1 MQKRILS
8 LALLILSG
16 CSSQTPHESS
26 QALPDGVH
34 FVERVS
40 NSGDDVV
47 IPYSKYVLDN
57 GLTVILHEDDSDPLV
72 HVDVTYHVG
81 SAREQLGKSGFA
93 HFFEHMMFQG
103 SKHVGDQEH
112 FRLITEAGGSM
123 NGTTNRDR
131 TNYFETVP
139 SNQLEK
145 VLWLESDR
153 MGFLLSAVSQHKF
166 EIQRSTVKNERA
178 QRYENSPYGLVH
190 ERIGEALFPRTH
202 PYSWQ
207 PIGYVEDLDRV
218 DVNDLKAFFLRWYG
232 PNNATLTIGGKLDKA
247 ETLAWVEKYFGD
259 IPRGPEVVNPPKQP
273 VTLPGDR
280 FLTLE
285 DNIRQPMLMMAWPT
299 SYKGAKDDASLD
311 MLAKVIGG
319 GKNSIL
325 YQSLVKTGKVVD
337 AGAYHDCGELACT
350 LYVYAIGQSD
360 QSGRLDK
367 IYDDVSTVLSSLAQR
382 GVNQKDLDE
391 MKGMAEASAI
401 FGLQSVHGKVAQL
414 AAYQTFYGNPNRL
427 GTELDNLRQV
437 EPADVEAVYQR
448 YVENKPKVVL
458 STVPKG
464 RTDLAAAKANYQ
476 PAPRIIPE
484 HKSLSDKALHLR
496 EPQQESFD
504 RSVMPQPSEP
514 VTATVPALYRFQLA
528 NGIEVL
534 GTAYDETP
542 TVELQLVLPAG
553 RRYEP
558 AGKDGLAELTA
569 AMMAEDSLRSS
580 SEELVSR
587 LDTLGSSISWNPGMY
602 GTVVSV
608 ASLKENLPETLA
620 ILQERLFEPA
630 FTEEDFTRIKQQA
643 LEGLVY
649 DHQRPSWLASQA
661 TREVLYGKTIF
672 GRPSEGTTASI
683 QSITLDD
690 VKAFYKRYYTPNGAQ
705 LAVIGEVTP
714 ATLKSDLSFL
724 AQWQGAPEPSYVTP
738 ALPAENQPTVW
749 LVDKP
754 GAPQSTVRFVRR
766 ALPFDATGEQFELQL
781 ANFNLAGNFNSR
793 INLNLRE
800 DKGYTYG
807 AGGYQSGNKEVGLS
821 VFYAEVRADATLPSI
836 QEMRKELQEYSQNG
850 LTKEELAFMRLA
862 VGQQEALSYETP
874 GDKGDLLR
882 QIMTYHLPDDF
893 VSQRNEITASISSQR
908 LNVLAAKW
916 FVPSDYQI
924 IVVGDAASL
933 LPQLKTLDLPVRQM
947 KPEQ

>member
-8 LALLILSG
+8 LVLLVLTG
-16 CSSQTPHESS
+16 CSSQTPPE
-26 QALPDGVH
+26 QAQSLPDGVH
-34 FVERVS
+34 FVESVP
-40 NSGDDVV
+40 NAGNDVV

-190 ERIGEALFPRTH
+190 ERLGEALFPRTH

-247 ETLAWVEKYFGD
+247 ETLAWVQKYFGG
-259 IPRGPEVVNPPKQP
+259 IPRGPKVDNPAKQP
-273 VTLPGDR
+273 VTLAADR

-319 GKNSIL
+319 GQNSML

-350 LYVYAIGQSD
+350 LYVYAIGQSGE
-360 QSGRLDK
+360 QGKLNQ

-427 GTELDNLRQV
+427 GTELKNLRDVQ
-437 EPADVEAVYQR
+437 PSDVEAAYQR

-458 STVPKG
+458 STVPNG
-464 RTDLAAAKANYQ
+464 RTDMAATKANYQ
-476 PAPRIIPE
+476 PAERIISKHQHLADNE
-484 HKSLSDKALHLR
+484 LHLR
-496 EPQQESFD
+496 EPQHESFD
-504 RSVMPQPSEP
+504 RSVMPQPSAP
-514 VTATVPALYRFQLA
+514 VTAKVPELYRLNLA

-534 GTAYDETP
+534 GTDYDETP
-542 TVELQLVLPAG
+542 TIELQLVLPAG

-558 AGKDGLAELTA
+558 SGKNGLAELTA
-569 AMMAEDSLRSS
+569 AMMAEDSLRRS

-587 LDTLGSSISWNPGMY
+587 LDTLGSMITFDPGMY
-602 GTVVSV
+602 DTVVSV
-608 ASLKENLPETLA
+608 TALKKHLPETLA
-620 ILQERLFEPA
+620 ILQERLLEPA
-630 FTEEDFTRIKQQA
+630 FKADDFARIKQQA

-661 TREVLYGKTIF
+661 TREVLYGKTVF
-672 GRPSEGTTASI
+672 GRPAEGTMASI
-683 QSITLDD
+683 QGITLND
-690 VKAFYKRYYTPNGAQ
+690 VKAFYQRYYTPNGAQ
-705 LAVIGEVTP
+705 LAVVGDIPPSE
-714 ATLKSDLSFL
+714 LKADLAFL
-724 AQWQGAPEPSYVTP
+724 SQWQGAPAPTYVTP
-738 ALPAENQPTVW
+738 VLQSQPQAAVW
-749 LVDKP
+749 LIDKP
-754 GAPQSTVRFVRR
+754 DAPQSTVRFVRR
-766 ALPFDATGEQFELQL
+766 GLPYDATGEQFEIQL

-807 AGGYQSGNKEVGLS
+807 AGGYQVGNKEVGSS

-836 QEMRKELQEYSQNG
+836 QEMLKELEKYSQDG
-850 LTKEELAFMRLA
+850 LTKDELAFMRLA

-874 GDKGDLLR
+874 SDKADLLR
-882 QIMTYHLPDDF
+882 QIMTYDLADDF
-893 VSQRNEITASISSQR
+893 VSQRNTMTATISKQR
-908 LNVLAAKW
+908 LNELAGKW
-916 FVPSDYQI
+916 FNPADYQI

-933 LPQLKTLDLPVRQM
+933 SSQLKTLGRPVHQLT
-947 KPEQ
+947 PEQ

>member
-8 LALLILSG
+8 LVLLVLSG
-16 CSSQTPHESS
+16 CSSQTPPE
-26 QALPDGVH
+26 QAQSLPDGVH
-34 FVERVS
+34 FVESVS
-40 NSGDDVV
+40 DTSAEVV

-57 GLTVILHEDDSDPLV
+57 GLTVILHEDNSDPIV

-112 FRLITEAGGSM
+112 FRLITEAGGTM

-166 EIQRSTVKNERA
+166 EIQRATVKNERA
-178 QRYENSPYGLVH
+178 QRYENRPYGMVS

-207 PIGYVEDLDRV
+207 PIGYVDDLDRV

-232 PNNATLTIGGKLDKA
+232 PNNATLTIGGDIDKT
-247 ETLAWVEKYFGD
+247 ETLAWVQKYFGD
-259 IPRGPEVVNPPKQP
+259 IPRGPKVDNPPKAP
-273 VTLPGDR
+273 VKLDADR
-280 FLTLE
+280 YLTLE
-285 DNIRQPMLMMAWPT
+285 DNIQQPMLMMAWPT
-299 SYKGAKDDASLD
+299 SYNGAPDDASLD

-325 YQSLVKTGKVVD
+325 YQALVKTGKVVD

-350 LYVYAIGQSD
+350 MYVYAIGQSGD
-360 QSGRLDK
+360 QGRLDR
-367 IYDDVSTVLSSLAQR
+367 IYDEVSTVLSSLAQR
-382 GVNQKDLDE
+382 GVNQQELDE

-414 AAYQTFYGNPNRL
+414 AAYQTFYSDPNRL
-427 GTELDNLRQV
+427 GTELSNLRNV
-437 EPADVEAVYQR
+437 TPADVEAVYRR
-448 YVENKPKVVL
+448 YVENQPKVVL
-458 STVPKG
+458 STVPNG
-464 RTDLAAAKANYQ
+464 RTEMAAAKANYR
-476 PAPRIIPE
+476 PADRLIPE
-484 HKSLSDKALHLR
+484 HKSVQDNELNLR
-496 EPQQESFD
+496 EPQHEGFD

-514 VTATVPALYRFQLA
+514 VTAQVPELYRFKLA

-534 GTAYDETP
+534 GTQYDETP
-542 TVELQLVLPAG
+542 TVEVQLVLPAG

-558 AGKDGLAELTA
+558 VGKEGLAELTA
-569 AMMAEDSLRSS
+569 AMLAEDSKRHS
-580 SEELVSR
+580 SEDLVSR
-587 LDTLGSSISWNPGMY
+587 LDTLGSTVTFSSGMY

-608 ASLKENLPETLA
+608 TTLKKHLNETLA
-620 ILQERLFEPA
+620 IMQERLFEPA
-630 FTEEDFTRIKQQA
+630 FNEEDFTRVKQQA

-649 DHQRPSWLASQA
+649 DHQRPSWLVSQA
-661 TREVLYGKTIF
+661 TREVLYGNTVF
-672 GRPSEGTTASI
+672 GRPSDGTLASV
-683 QSITLDD
+683 QSMTLAD
-690 VKAFYKRYYTPNGAQ
+690 VKAFYQRFYTPNGAQ
-705 LAVIGEVTP
+705 LAVVGDVQP
-714 ATLKSDLSFL
+714 AELTSQLSFL
-724 AQWQGAPEPSYVTP
+724 ASWQGAPAPTYVTP
-738 ALPAENQPTVW
+738 VLPAQSEPAIW

-754 GAPQSTVRFVRR
+754 GAPQSTVRLVRNG
-766 ALPFDATGEQFELQL
+766 LPYDATGEQFELQL

-800 DKGYTYG
+800 DKAYTYG
-807 AGGYQSGNKEVGLS
+807 AGGYQSGNKEAGLS
-821 VFYAEVRADATLPSI
+821 VFYAEVRADVTLPAI
-836 QEMRKELQEYSQNG
+836 KEMMKELANYSSSG
-850 LTKEELAFMRLA
+850 LTDDELAFMRLA

-874 GDKGDLLR
+874 SDKADLLR
-882 QIMTYHLPDDF
+882 QIMTYQLEDDF
-893 VSQRNEITASISSQR
+893 VSQRNAITASISKNR
-908 LNVLAAKW
+908 LNELAAKW
-916 FVPSDYQI
+916 FDPKDYQI
-924 IVVGDAASL
+924 IVVGDAQSL
-933 LPQLKTLDLPVRQM
+933 LPQLKTLNMPVHPL
-947 KPEQ
+947 KPVQ